1 MYQLGFIQTISDKFV
16 NRFSEETKEPI
27 LIGNVHAIRIY
38 TCVVI
43 YEILGG
49 WWGQQRFGDTLTRL
63 CIIWTAPEMK

>member
-16 NRFSEETKEPI
+16 NRFSEETKEPT

-43 YEILGG
+43 FKNLGG
-49 WWGQQRFGDTLTRL
+49 WVGSTESQRHPNEITQYMGS
-63 CIIWTAPEMK
+63 P